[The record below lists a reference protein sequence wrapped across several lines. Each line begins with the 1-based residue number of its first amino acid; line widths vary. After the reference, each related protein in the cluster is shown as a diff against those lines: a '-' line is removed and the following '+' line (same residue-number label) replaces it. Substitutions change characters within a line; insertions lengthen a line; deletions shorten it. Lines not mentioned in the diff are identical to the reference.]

1 MIKRS
6 SISSVLSFALV
17 SIFAICCTT
26 YTPRPHGYP
35 RFDFP
40 ERSYATFK
48 SDAPYSFEIPKYAV
62 MQKDTDSN
70 TEPFWYNLTFPRY
83 DVTVHLSYKNFTG
96 QKQLDSLTE
105 DAYHLA
111 MKHDV
116 KAEDIHETEILDT
129 TTGSYGVLYDFFGQ
143 TATPFN
149 FYITDEKQHYLRGAL
164 YFNSDNNNDSVAP
177 VVKYLKEDLLH
188 LIETVEW
195 HTSEL

>member
-1 MIKRS
+1 MINRTS
-6 SISSVLSFALV
+6 LIVIVSIALV
-17 SIFAICCTT
+17 SALAIGCTT
-26 YTPRPHGYP
+26 YTPRPHGFP

-40 ERSYATFK
+40 DRSYVSFN
-48 SDAPYSFEIPKYAV
+48 SDAPFSFDIPDYAV
-62 MQKDTDSN
+62 MEKDTDAN
-70 TEPFWYNLTFPRY
+70 TEPYWYNLTFPRF

-96 QKQLDSLTE
+96 EKQLDSLTE

-129 TTGSYGVLYDFFGQ
+129 SSGSYGVLYDFFGQ

-149 FYITDEKQHYLRGAL
+149 FYITDEKKHYLRGAL

-177 VVKYLKEDLLH
+177 VVKFLKDDLLH
-188 LIETVEW
+188 LIQTVEW
-195 HTSEL
+195 RSIEP